1 MVLFCIIHTASA
13 SGDPHYM
20 SFDKKCYD
28 FMGEGKFVAFRIQD
42 QTNIEFELQAE
53 HKHWGTNRGVTM
65 QTSILFGIPQ
75 TKAIYQ
81 VHNMYIQ
88 YKNDHLRNYTH
99 AIIIAQYI

>member
-1 MVLFCIIHTASA
+1 MLNDNWNGFVLYIHTASA
-13 SGDPHYM
+13 SGDPHYR

-53 HKHWGTNRGVTM
+53 HKYWGRNHRVTM

-75 TKAIYQ
+75 TKAIYK
-81 VHNMYIQ
+81 V
-88 YKNDHLRNYTH
+88 
-99 AIIIAQYI
+99 